1 MSRFFRR
8 RPAQDEPGRL
18 AAGQPGPDGTD
29 GSGGSA
35 SASHAPSEPG
45 TGAHTPA
52 GPASAGYGPAGY
64 GPGQGGYGVP
74 GYGQG
79 GQAAPGYGQGGYGVP
94 GYGQGGHAAPGY
106 GQGGHAG
113 PGYGQGGQPMPGY
126 GQPSHDAQSGQGV
139 SGYGASSQGAPGYGQ
154 GGHDAPGYAQSAPG
168 YGQGTHGA
176 PGGYGQPGY
185 AQGGQPGYAQ
195 GGPGAGWGAYG
206 AGGPAAYGAGYGAG
220 GYGYGGG
227 QDGGSQPWWRHRAV
241 LAGVSVVAA
250 GTLAFAG
257 LGVADAFGSSALTT
271 AQITSKVSPG
281 LVDIV
286 STLGYQQARAAG
298 TGMVLTSSG
307 EVLTNNHVIDGATSI
322 KATDIGNGRTY
333 TAKVVGYS
341 KTNDVAVLKLVGAS
355 GLDTVTLSSQTAQV
369 GDKVVALGNA
379 LGKGGAP
386 SVVTGK
392 VTGLD
397 QTITASD
404 ETAANAEQL
413 TDMTRTNANIQP
425 GDSGGPLVNRSGDV
439 VGMNTAASSGT
450 STTSFQQGGQ
460 QQQTEAFAIPVSKA
474 DSIADQIAAG
484 QASDT
489 VHIGGTPFL
498 GVQVSSDSTGGAG
511 STGGSGSA
519 GGFGGFGGSGSTG
532 SGSASNGATIAGVVP
547 GSAAAKAGLSEG
559 DTITSVA
566 GHAITSPT
574 GISSVLHNYH
584 PGNKVSIS
592 WTDTTGQSHTA
603 TVTLGNGPAD

>member
-18 AAGQPGPDGTD
+18 AAGQPGPAGTD

-35 SASHAPSEPG
+35 SASHVPSEPG

-52 GPASAGYGPAGY
+52 GPAPAGYGPAGH
-64 GPGQGGYGVP
+64 GPVRGGYGSP
-74 GYGQG
+74 GYGQS
-79 GQAAPGYGQGGYGVP
+79 GQAAPGYAAGSQG
-94 GYGQGGHAAPGY
+94 APGY
-106 GQGGHAG
+106 SQS
-113 PGYGQGGQPMPGY
+113 GQPMPGY
-126 GQPSHDAQSGQGV
+126 GQSSHDAQGYGESAQAAPGYGHSGQAMP
-139 SGYGASSQGAPGYGQ
+139 GYSQGAPAYGQGSQGGPGYGQ
-154 GGHDAPGYAQSAPG
+154 GSQGGPG
-168 YGQGTHGA
+168 YGQGAYGG

-220 GYGYGGG
+220 GHGGG
-227 QDGGSQPWWRHRAV
+227 QGGGSQPWWRHRAV

-257 LGVADAFGSSALTT
+257 LGVADAFGSSTLST

-286 STLGYQQARAAG
+286 STLGYQQAKAAG
-298 TGMVLTSSG
+298 TGMVVTSSG

-341 KTNDVAVLKLVGAS
+341 KTKDVAVLKLVGAS
-355 GLDTVTLSSQTAQV
+355 GLDTVTLSSQAAQV
-369 GDKVVALGNA
+369 GEKVVALGNA

-392 VTGLD
+392 VTGLGK
-397 QTITASD
+397 TITASD

-425 GDSGGPLVNRSGDV
+425 GDSGGPLVNSSGDV
-439 VGMNTAASSGT
+439 IGMNTAASSGT
-450 STTSFQQGGQ
+450 STTAFQQGDQ
-460 QQQTEAFAIPVSKA
+460 KPQTEAFAIPISKA
-474 DSIADQIAAG
+474 DSIADQIEAG

-489 VHIGGTPFL
+489 VHIGGTAFL

-511 STGGSGSA
+511 STGG
-519 GGFGGFGGSGSTG
+519 FGGFGGSDG
-532 SGSASNGATIAGVVP
+532 SGSGPASNGATIAGVLP
-547 GSAAAKAGLSEG
+547 GAAAAQAGLSQG

-592 WTDTTGQSHTA
+592 WTDTAGQSHTA
-603 TVTLGNGPAD
+603 TVALGNGPAD

>member
-8 RPAQDEPGRL
+8 PADSRQAQDEPGRL
-18 AAGQPGPDGTD
+18 AAGQSGPAGTD

-35 SASHAPSEPG
+35 SAGHALGEPG
-45 TGAHTPA
+45 SGAHSQTGSGPA
-52 GPASAGYGPAGY
+52 GYGSAGSAPGGYGSASAGHGSAGYGPAAGGPGSDGY
-64 GPGQGGYGVP
+64 GTPGYGHGGYGTP
-74 GYGQG
+74 GYG
-79 GQAAPGYGQGGYGVP
+79 
-94 GYGQGGHAAPGY
+94 
-106 GQGGHAG
+106 
-113 PGYGQGGQPMPGY
+113 
-126 GQPSHDAQSGQGV
+126 
-139 SGYGASSQGAPGYGQ
+139 
-154 GGHDAPGYAQSAPG
+154 
-168 YGQGTHGA
+168 

-195 GGPGAGWGAYG
+195 GQPGYAQGGQPGYAQGQPGYAQGGQPGYAQGGPGSGWGAYG
-206 AGGPAAYGAGYGAG
+206 AGGPAAYGPGGPGAG
-220 GYGYGGG
+220 GYGEYGDGQGGG
-227 QDGGSQPWWRHRAV
+227 SRPWWRHRAV

-257 LGVADAFGSSALTT
+257 LGVADAFGSSTLTT

-286 STLGYQQARAAG
+286 STLGYQQAKAAG
-298 TGMVLTSSG
+298 TGMVLTPNG

-333 TAKVVGYS
+333 TANVVGYS
-341 KTNDVAVLKLVGAS
+341 KTNDVAVLKLVNAS
-355 GLDTVTLSSQTAQV
+355 GLDTVSLSSQAAQV

-392 VTGLD
+392 VTGLSK
-397 QTITASD
+397 TITASD

-425 GDSGGPLVNRSGDV
+425 GDSGGPLVNTSGDV
-439 VGMNTAASSGT
+439 IGMNTAASSGT
-450 STTSFQQGGQ
+450 SMTSFQQGSQ
-460 QQQTEAFAIPVSKA
+460 KPQTEAFAIPISKA

-484 QASDT
+484 KASAT

-498 GVQVSSDSTGGAG
+498 GVQVSS
-511 STGGSGSA
+511 GSA
-519 GGFGGFGGSGSTG
+519 GNTGGFGGFGG
-532 SGSASNGATIAGVVP
+532 GSATNGAAIAGVVP
-547 GSAAAKAGLSEG
+547 GSAAEQAGVSQG

-574 GISSVLHNYH
+574 GIASVLHNYH

-592 WTDTTGQSHTA
+592 WTDQTGQSHTA
-603 TVTLGNGPAD
+603 TVSLGNGPAD

>member
-18 AAGQPGPDGTD
+18 AAGQSGPAGTD

-35 SASHAPSEPG
+35 SAGHFPSEPG
-45 TGAHTPA
+45 TGTHTPA
-52 GPASAGYGPAGY
+52 GSAPAGYGPAGH
-64 GPGQGGYGVP
+64 GPVPGGYGSPGYGQSGHGMP

-79 GQAAPGYGQGGYGVP
+79 SQGAQGYGQGAQAAPGYGPSGQAMP
-94 GYGQGGHAAPGY
+94 GYGQGAQGYGESAQAAPGY
-106 GQGGHAG
+106 GPSGQAV
-113 PGYGQGGQPMPGY
+113 PGYG
-126 GQPSHDAQSGQGV
+126 
-139 SGYGASSQGAPGYGQ
+139 
-154 GGHDAPGYAQSAPG
+154 
-168 YGQGTHGA
+168 

-206 AGGPAAYGAGYGAG
+206 AGGPAAYGAGYGTG
-220 GYGYGGG
+220 GYGGG
-227 QDGGSQPWWRHRAV
+227 QGGGSQPWWRHRAV

-257 LGVADAFGSSALTT
+257 LGVADAFGSSTLTT

-286 STLGYQQARAAG
+286 STLGYQQAKAAG

-341 KTNDVAVLKLVGAS
+341 KTKDVAVLKLVGAS
-355 GLDTVTLSSQTAQV
+355 GLDTVTLSSQAAQV
-369 GDKVVALGNA
+369 GDKVMALGNA

-425 GDSGGPLVNRSGDV
+425 GDSGGPLVNRSGEV

-450 STTSFQQGGQ
+450 STTAFQQGSQ
-460 QQQTEAFAIPVSKA
+460 KPQTEAFAIPISKA
-474 DSIADQIAAG
+474 DSIADQITAG

-489 VHIGGTPFL
+489 VHIGGTAFL
-498 GVQVSSDSTGGAG
+498 GVQISSGSTGGAG
-511 STGGSGSA
+511 STGGL
-519 GGFGGFGGSGSTG
+519 GGFGGSGSTG
-532 SGSASNGATIAGVVP
+532 GGTASNGATIAGVLP
-547 GSAAAKAGLSEG
+547 GSAAAQAGLSQG

-566 GHAITSPT
+566 GHAITSPDRDR
-574 GISSVLHNYH
+574 LR
-584 PGNKVSIS
+584 
-592 WTDTTGQSHTA
+592 
-603 TVTLGNGPAD
+603 PAQLPPR

>member
-18 AAGQPGPDGTD
+18 AAGQPGPAGTD

-35 SASHAPSEPG
+35 SASHAPGEPG
-45 TGAHTPA
+45 TGTYSPA
-52 GPASAGYGPAGY
+52 GSASAGYGSAGQEA
-64 GPGQGGYGVP
+64 GPGGYR
-74 GYGQG
+74 
-79 GQAAPGYGQGGYGVP
+79 APGY
-94 GYGQGGHAAPGY
+94 AA
-106 GQGGHAG
+106 GGHAG
-113 PGYGQGGQPMPGY
+113 PGYGQAG
-126 GQPSHDAQSGQGV
+126 
-139 SGYGASSQGAPGYGQ
+139 QGAPNYGQ
-154 GGHDAPGYAQSAPG
+154 GGQGAPSYGQAGQAMPDSSQSAPG
-168 YGQGTHGA
+168 YGQSGHAMPGHGQGSQHAPGYGHSGQGAAGYGHGTYGT

-185 AQGGQPGYAQ
+185 AQGDQPGYAQ

-206 AGGPAAYGAGYGAG
+206 AGGPAAYSAGAGYGAG
-220 GYGYGGG
+220 GYGGYDSQG
-227 QDGGSQPWWRHRAV
+227 GGSQRWWQHRAV

-257 LGVADAFGSSALTT
+257 LGVADAFGSSTLTT
-271 AQITSKVSPG
+271 AQITQKVSPG

-286 STLGYQQARAAG
+286 SSLGFQQAKAAG
-298 TGMVLTSSG
+298 TGMVLTSNG

-355 GLDTVTLSSQTAQV
+355 GLDTVALSSQAAQV

-379 LGKGGAP
+379 GGKGGAP

-397 QTITASD
+397 KTITASD

-425 GDSGGPLVNRSGDV
+425 GDSGGPLVNRSGEV
-439 VGMNTAASSGT
+439 IGMNTAASSGT
-450 STTSFQQGGQ
+450 SMTSFQQGGQ

-474 DSIADQIAAG
+474 DSIADQITAG
-484 QASDT
+484 KASGT
-489 VHIGGTPFL
+489 VHIGGTAFL
-498 GVQVSSDSTGGAG
+498 GVQVSSGAG
-511 STGGSGSA
+511 STGGFGGSGGTGGS
-519 GGFGGFGGSGSTG
+519 GGFGGGT
-532 SGSASNGATIAGVVP
+532 ASNGATIAGVVQ
-547 GSAAAKAGLSEG
+547 GSAAAQAGLSEG

-566 GHAITSPT
+566 GHAITSPD

-584 PGNKVSIS
+584 PGDKVSIG
-592 WTDTTGQSHTA
+592 WTDQMGQSHTA

>member
-8 RPAQDEPGRL
+8 HPAQDEPGRP
-18 AAGQPGPDGTD
+18 AAGQAAPAGTD

-35 SASHAPSEPG
+35 SASHADEPG
-45 TGAHTPA
+45 TGAH
-52 GPASAGYGPAGY
+52 GPAGYGPAGHATQAY
-64 GPGQGGYGVP
+64 GPGGHAAPAYGPGGQAGQGYGHSGQAMP

-79 GQAAPGYGQGGYGVP
+79 A
-94 GYGQGGHAAPGY
+94 
-106 GQGGHAG
+106 
-113 PGYGQGGQPMPGY
+113 
-126 GQPSHDAQSGQGV
+126 
-139 SGYGASSQGAPGYGQ
+139 
-154 GGHDAPGYAQSAPG
+154 
-168 YGQGTHGA
+168 HGA

-185 AQGGQPGYAQ
+185 AQGGQPGYPQGSQPGYPQGGQPGYGQ
-195 GGPGAGWGAYG
+195 GGPGAGWGAYA
-206 AGGPAAYGAGYGAG
+206 AGGPAAYGADAGYGAG
-220 GYGYGGG
+220 GYGAGGFGGYGGG
-227 QDGGSQPWWRHRAV
+227 PNGGSRPWYRHRAV
-241 LAGVSVVAA
+241 LAGVSVAAA
-250 GTLAFAG
+250 GALAFAG

-271 AQITSKVSPG
+271 AQISQQVSPG

-286 STLGYQQARAAG
+286 STLGYQQAKAAG
-298 TGMVLTSSG
+298 TGMVLTPNG

-322 KATDIGNGRTY
+322 KARDIGNGRTY
-333 TAKVVGYS
+333 TAKIVGYS

-355 GLDTVTLSSQTAQV
+355 GLDTVTLSSHAAQV
-369 GDKVVALGNA
+369 GDKIVALGNA

-392 VTGLD
+392 VTGLS

-404 ETAANAEQL
+404 ESAANAEQL

-425 GDSGGPLVNRSGDV
+425 GDSGGPLVNRSGQV

-450 STTSFQQGGQ
+450 STTAFQQGGQ
-460 QQQTEAFAIPVSKA
+460 RSQTQAFAIPISKA

-484 QASDT
+484 KASAT

-498 GVQVSSDSTGGAG
+498 GVQIS
-511 STGGSGSA
+511 SGSA
-519 GGFGGFGGSGSTG
+519 GSGVGFGG
-532 SGSASNGATIAGVVP
+532 GSASNGAAVAGVVP
-547 GSAAAKAGLSEG
+547 GSAAEQAGLGQG

-566 GHAITSPT
+566 GHTITSPT

>member
-1 MSRFFRR
+1 M
-8 RPAQDEPGRL
+8 
-18 AAGQPGPDGTD
+18 
-29 GSGGSA
+29 
-35 SASHAPSEPG
+35 
-45 TGAHTPA
+45 
-52 GPASAGYGPAGY
+52 
-64 GPGQGGYGVP
+64 P
-74 GYGQG
+74 GYGQSSHDAQG
-79 GQAAPGYGQGGYGVP
+79 YGESAQAAPGYGHSGQAMPGYSQAAPGYGQGG
-94 GYGQGGHAAPGY
+94 
-106 GQGGHAG
+106 
-113 PGYGQGGQPMPGY
+113 
-126 GQPSHDAQSGQGV
+126 
-139 SGYGASSQGAPGYGQ
+139 QGAPGYGQ
-154 GGHDAPGYAQSAPG
+154 GGQGAPG
-168 YGQGTHGA
+168 YGQGAYGA

-220 GYGYGGG
+220 GYGHGGG
-227 QDGGSQPWWRHRAV
+227 QGGGSQPWWRHRAV

-257 LGVADAFGSSALTT
+257 LGVADAFGSSTLTT

-286 STLGYQQARAAG
+286 STLGYQQAKAAG
-298 TGMVLTSSG
+298 TGMVLTASG

-341 KTNDVAVLKLVGAS
+341 KTKDVAVLKLAGAS
-355 GLDTVTLSSQTAQV
+355 GLDTVTLSSQAAQV

-392 VTGLD
+392 VTGLGK
-397 QTITASD
+397 TITASD

-425 GDSGGPLVNRSGDV
+425 GDSGGPLVNSSGDV
-439 VGMNTAASSGT
+439 IGMNTAASSGT
-450 STTSFQQGGQ
+450 STTAFQQGGQ
-460 QQQTEAFAIPVSKA
+460 KPQTEAFAIPISKA

-489 VHIGGTPFL
+489 VHIGGTAFL
-498 GVQVSSDSTGGAG
+498 GVQVSPDSTGGAG
-511 STGGSGSA
+511 STGG
-519 GGFGGFGGSGSTG
+519 FGGFGGSDGSG
-532 SGSASNGATIAGVVP
+532 SGSASNGATIAGVLP
-547 GSAAAKAGLSEG
+547 GAAAAQAGLSQG

-592 WTDTTGQSHTA
+592 WTDTAGQSHTA